1 MVKAGESMRSM
12 IPLMPGRRWLL
23 SFTLRRRLT
32 SEPARILQR
41 WVQVS
46 LSLVMTARITRKMGK
61 PSCGS
66 HVPERKGKEAARIDK
81 GENSGDDAAKSCLS
95 AQLPDV
101 VYLSL
106 EKEETNVVKP
116 SICSLN
122 SGFMDASMASNT
134 KSIRLRLANL
144 RQEQNRY
151 LRQ

>member
-1 MVKAGESMRSM
+1 
-12 IPLMPGRRWLL
+12 
-23 SFTLRRRLT
+23 
-32 SEPARILQR
+32 
-41 WVQVS
+41 
-46 LSLVMTARITRKMGK
+46 MGK

-66 HVPERKGKEAARIDK
+66 HVPERKGKEAARINK

-106 EKEETNVVKP
+106 EKEETNVDKP